1 MRWVENRIAL
11 PDPSAPAVCAPP
23 APRLPVQTAERLV
36 HHNQIGIVQERG
48 YQLNLLLHP
57 LESSPSSYKLRRYLH
72 PIRPIQC
79 TPARLFGRQPVQ
91 LTEEDQLIQNLH
103 LLVES
108 ALLGR
113 YPPVPGSGARMASQI
128 G

>member
-1 MRWVENRIAL
+1 MGRKQNRFAPILQLQQCAL
-11 PDPSAPAVCAPP
+11 HQHRVY
-23 APRLPVQTAERLV
+23 RVQTAERLV

-57 LESSPSSYKLRRYLH
+57 LGEFPGLLINCVGYLH

-108 ALLGR
+108 ALLG
-113 YPPVPGSGARMASQI
+113 QI
-128 G
+128 PHPFQAPALEWLLK